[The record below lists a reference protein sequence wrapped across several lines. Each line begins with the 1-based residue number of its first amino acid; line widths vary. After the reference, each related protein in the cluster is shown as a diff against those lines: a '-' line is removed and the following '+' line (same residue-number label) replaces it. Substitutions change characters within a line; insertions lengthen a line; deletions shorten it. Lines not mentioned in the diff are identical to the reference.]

1 MSDTACWPRPP
12 PASRGCRRHERAPSA
27 TDDVAPVLI
36 GLAISWPIVINIVLP
51 AIPAIGDAFGT
62 TPDRVQ
68 FAFSMGMMAFG
79 FAQFVIGPMIDRFGR
94 RPVMLAALVIF
105 CTGSNV
111 GALAPGMPVVT
122 LGRVVQCA
130 GVAALFVIARVII
143 RDLYKGARAGQAM
156 SRLATSI
163 TVGPMVT
170 PILGGIIVSALG
182 WRYTFGFAAL
192 YALALLA
199 WCWRS
204 AGETQPQGERGGMSL
219 AVLKT
224 QYRVLFTDPVFISY
238 VLAATCI
245 SNGFFTVMLLTPVL
259 FIKDFGVSPAVFG
272 FCVIGMTCGLM
283 AGGFHATRR
292 VMRLGVDGIIARGL
306 TVSSLALL
314 LLALTPWPSL
324 PLVIIPACLYM
335 YGHGMAFPNSMAAST
350 DVDPRVVGAATATL
364 ASVSQLLIGLLTSV
378 SARWHDGTG
387 LPLATIC
394 LASNLLAWAAFTR
407 ARRLKAE
414 RRA

>member
-1 MSDTACWPRPP
+1 MWLL
-12 PASRGCRRHERAPSA
+12 
-27 TDDVAPVLI
+27 V
-36 GLAISWPIVINIVLP
+36 GLAISWPIVINIFLP
-51 AIPAIGDAFGT
+51 AIPAISEAFGT

-79 FAQFVIGPMIDRFGR
+79 IAQFVIGPMIDRFGR
-94 RPVMLAALVIF
+94 RPVLLTALVIF
-105 CTGSNV
+105 CIGSTV
-111 GALAPGMPVVT
+111 GTFAPELPVVT
-122 LGRVVQCA
+122 FGRVVQCA

-156 SRLATSI
+156 SRLATTI

-170 PILGGIIVSALG
+170 PILGGLIVSSLG

-192 YALALLA
+192 YSLGLLA

-204 AGETQPQGERGGMSL
+204 AGETQPQDERGGMSL
-219 AVLKT
+219 VMLKR
-224 QYRVLFTDPVFISY
+224 QYGLLFTDPVFISY

-259 FIKDFGVSPAVFG
+259 FIKDFGVSPAAFG

-292 VMRLGVDGIIARGL
+292 VMRLGIDGIIVRGL
-306 TVSSLALL
+306 TVSTLALLL

-335 YGHGMAFPNSMAAST
+335 FGHGMAFPNSIAAST
-350 DVDPRVVGAATATL
+350 DVDPRVVGAATATV

-378 SARWHDGTG
+378 SARWNDGTG
-387 LPLATIC
+387 LPLATVC
-394 LASNLLAWAAFTR
+394 LASNLLAWTAFTL
-407 ARRLKAE
+407 ARRLKA
-414 RRA
+414 RRSA